1 MHTHTHTHQP
11 IEFFAGHVPGSLS
24 FSLGGAGGAVVGAED
39 GNFAIWVLCT
49 CMYCMLMCII
59 CIICIYV
66 HVSTM
71 LHTCI
76 SVHVYV
82 HVCMYMYEQCTL
94 CTYSMC
100 NI

>member
-1 MHTHTHTHQP
+1 M
-11 IEFFAGHVPGSLS
+11 
-24 FSLGGAGGAVVGAED
+24 VGAED

-59 CIICIYV
+59 CKYRV
-66 HVSTM
+66 AYTF
-71 LHTCI
+71 TCI

-82 HVCMYMYEQCTL
+82 HVCMYEQCTL